1 MTMNDD
7 DRDKEN
13 DNNQSNLLT
22 TNSIHDDVVDSQSI
36 HHVSPKKKRNRR
48 KKIGYQRKKRKI
60 PRTLSSL
67 NTTTPPPLAT
77 SSNSNSISSRSSSCS
92 SSTQSAASSNHTIT
106 TRSRSSSSSTTNN
119 NSTTSNI
126 IVTPPPR
133 PIQMLGPKGMK
144 LNASAAQHQ
153 RIMISN
159 LYATKYYN
167 KDSQLPLEGRNGIV
181 AQISFELNLSR
192 NLSGTVSR
200 VIKETKGLLDKGL
213 SYDGKKRK
221 YTLPQKRK
229 IQDGSLAQ
237 QMLIDLL
244 EKNKYSKSMTA
255 KILSAQIAEFKDNP
269 IGPWA
274 VSSAIKLMPHLI
286 IKRRKKTQADD
297 TNLYW
302 VTASFCFCLQI
313 MVRSSMEIP
322 EEAKT
327 HARELGIDLNDDMF
341 NIDVI
346 KENNLTLDW
355 NCISFWDEMHIKQ
368 RCGEANKDAIFFPR
382 NDDGIYDVNGTNAI
396 ERGEVNDVV
405 SYEQL
410 Y

>member
-1 MTMNDD
+1 
-7 DRDKEN
+7 
-13 DNNQSNLLT
+13 
-22 TNSIHDDVVDSQSI
+22 
-36 HHVSPKKKRNRR
+36 
-48 KKIGYQRKKRKI
+48 
-60 PRTLSSL
+60 
-67 NTTTPPPLAT
+67 
-77 SSNSNSISSRSSSCS
+77 
-92 SSTQSAASSNHTIT
+92 
-106 TRSRSSSSSTTNN
+106 
-119 NSTTSNI
+119 
-126 IVTPPPR
+126 
-133 PIQMLGPKGMK
+133 MLGPKGMK

-192 NLSGTVSR
+192 NLSGTVS
-200 VIKETKGLLDKGL
+200 
-213 SYDGKKRK
+213 
-221 YTLPQKRK
+221 QKRK

-322 EEAKT
+322 WT
-327 HARELGIDLNDDMF
+327 GIAFHFGMKCILNKGVVKQTKMQ
-341 NIDVI
+341 
-346 KENNLTLDW
+346 
-355 NCISFWDEMHIKQ
+355 SFSHVMMMV
-368 RCGEANKDAIFFPR
+368 
-382 NDDGIYDVNGTNAI
+382 YMM
-396 ERGEVNDVV
+396 
-405 SYEQL
+405 
-410 Y
+410 